1 MNIYFLMHDALF
13 HFQRGSSHDIPPYGR
28 ERVRETLL
36 TFGSPKTPVENLALI
51 MMLNMALNTLMQN
64 LRNMIVEQEISLLK
78 FQGANVT

>member
-1 MNIYFLMHDALF
+1 M
-13 HFQRGSSHDIPPYGR
+13 
-28 ERVRETLL
+28 RETLL
-36 TFGSPKTPVENLALI
+36 TFGSPKTPVENFALI